1 MLRMFWRKEMNQDTK
16 NKALWIFENIRESV
30 LYLPDSLQGK
40 AWKIIIDY
48 SFGDEKSLNC
58 EKNKRVLQ
66 TFYAVK
72 PLLRLRGIA
81 GSQNGKSNNP
91 SGLAKQ
97 PEPNIG
103 AIIGANIGANLLN
116 NRNNNSNN
124 NNNTPIIPKGDID
137 SPKEDIKSVN
147 RKRNRQ
153 KIYYEKNQSLKENSD
168 GHTDG
173 HTDRHT
179 DVTDKIRL
187 DNTPYNPPRDN
198 NTASPSSVDASK
210 LNNYPVVVTEEE
222 LKKAEE
228 EVKAFEKLRAERDM
242 LTLGYVRD
250 FSKPEEK
257 PIPKKKPKKDKSYS
271 YVGQVIKLTDED
283 YKKWKELYP
292 NIDLFKNLNEIDDWL
307 VKNNGD
313 KNWFFRVQNNLKK
326 RNEAANG

>member
-1 MLRMFWRKEMNQDTK
+1 MLRMFWRKEMNQETK

-137 SPKEDIKSVN
+137 SPKEDIKPAA
-147 RKRNRQ
+147 K
-153 KIYYEKNQSLKENSD
+153 KGKLKE
-168 GHTDG
+168 TDIV
-173 HTDRHT
+173 DW
-179 DVTDKIRL
+179 
-187 DNTPYNPPRDN
+187 NTLFTYWEQNKKGSKYKDDESRGRMLKKLKELTNNNLPFAKEAIFFAIDN
-198 NTASPSSVDASK
+198 NYQGFCNGS
-210 LNNYPVVVTEEE
+210 
-222 LKKAEE
+222 
-228 EVKAFEKLRAERDM
+228 
-242 LTLGYVRD
+242 
-250 FSKPEEK
+250 
-257 PIPKKKPKKDKSYS
+257 
-271 YVGQVIKLTDED
+271 
-283 YKKWKELYP
+283 ELYYKGKTA
-292 NIDLFKNLNEIDDWL
+292 NSF
-307 VKNNGD
+307 G
-313 KNWFFRVQNNLKK
+313 NWDNF
-326 RNEAANG
+326 